1 MKHDF
6 SDRNILITGA
16 GRGLGR
22 HAAAHLAECGAT
34 LGIVDIDGANSA
46 ATAAQINDAG
56 GTSFSYQGD
65 VSNKEAYEE
74 FVADF
79 AGRCGRI
86 DAIVNNAMIL
96 HYCPV
101 EDVEPQ
107 RLDAMLSVGI
117 KALFWSAQALL
128 RHYDPE
134 VGAVMINITS
144 PVAGRGFPGTSAYS
158 AVKGAVTSFTRVMA
172 AELGPRGIRVN
183 AVSPGSVPTPGAL
196 ALNTEEVYA
205 KRAAIN
211 PLRRNGTEEDNSRA
225 IAFLLSADAA
235 YINGEIL
242 NVDGGT
248 SACA

>member
-1 MKHDF
+1 MQHDF

-22 HAAAHLAECGAT
+22 HAALHLAGCGAT
-34 LGIVDIDGANSA
+34 LGIADIDGDSSVAVEA
-46 ATAAQINDAG
+46 EINDAG
-56 GTSFSYQGD
+56 GTAFAYAGD
-65 VSNKEAYEE
+65 VSDRESYEE
-74 FVADF
+74 LVADF
-79 AGRCGRI
+79 AGKCGRI
-86 DAIVNNAMIL
+86 DAIINNAMIL

-101 EDVEPQ
+101 EDVEPD
-107 RLDAMLSVGI
+107 RLDDMLNVGI

-134 VGAVMINITS
+134 IGACMINTAS
-144 PVAGRGFPGTSAYS
+144 PVAVRGYAGTAAYS
-158 AVKGAVTSFTRVMA
+158 TVKGAVVSFTRTMA
-172 AELGPRGIRVN
+172 AELGPRRIRVN

-196 ALNTEEVYA
+196 NLNSAEVYE
-205 KRAAIN
+205 KRAAVN
-211 PLRRNGTEEDNSRA
+211 PLRRNGTEEDNSKA
-225 IAFLLSADAA
+225 IAFLLSSDAE